1 MAGIV
6 IKTIVTLLAVTQAVM
21 CTNNLSPV
29 SPDPTKFFPNVKGNL
44 TKIVWAHAVN
54 SQAELDKA
62 LSSKDIMML
71 EADVVVGKLNSNNQT
86 DVPIMAHPPAVE
98 SDLSLENFLNR
109 SINNDNTK
117 GIKLDFKSDQAFQ
130 MSMPILLKV
139 RSNLTFPVILNA
151 DILPGPVNANT
162 TALNAK
168 DFLREANK
176 TIPESILSVGWTTR
190 YGKEFDITEG
200 RYSSQQIQTMIDT
213 LKENQVSQ
221 PVTYP
226 VRAGLV
232 AHDIDVI
239 KALLKNTTFTNATLT
254 IWSSEGDSVDA
265 AKLSQLIRDVGVD
278 KVYVDVPESLKSKLV
293 LSAAST
299 MSSVL
304 INLVASMVL
313 LALSRML

>member
-1 MAGIV
+1 
-6 IKTIVTLLAVTQAVM
+6 M